1 MSLFAKAT
9 LLLTVVSMISC
20 TQSTP
25 VPHIEQPAPVLQ
37 QTIECGSNGI
47 NASRDYASTASSWRI
62 GRVAGQT
69 RSAAVKIIHVDGSR
83 RGSGVYMKYQG
94 HTLVLTAAHVIDG
107 GPPYVF
113 VENELGEQTVGAVIN
128 FELSNSQDF
137 AVIVLQSELPHS
149 TAMPLKLREDYRETV
164 GEQVVYSG
172 SPGHHDLLTIYGNV
186 AGIAPNQNL
195 ILHSYAW
202 MGASGSGVFD
212 HRGNLIGILR
222 AIDVNSGIIAPQ
234 LTEDIVWIA
243 PINNSDLERLSI
255 ILKIY
260 ELSEEIESIE

>member
-1 MSLFAKAT
+1 MSLVAKAT
-9 LLLTVVSMISC
+9 QLLAVVFTLSCAQPTPATVV
-20 TQSTP
+20 
-25 VPHIEQPAPVLQ
+25 EQPAPVLL

-47 NASRDYASTASSWRI
+47 NASRDHASTASSWRM
-62 GRVAGQT
+62 GRVASQT
-69 RSAAVKIIHVDGSR
+69 RNAAVKILHVDGSR
-83 RGSGVYMKYQG
+83 RGSGVYMRYEG
-94 HTLVLTAAHVIDG
+94 HTIVLTAAHVIDG

-113 VENELGEQTVGAVIN
+113 VENESGEQTVGAVIN
-128 FELSNSQDF
+128 FELSSSQDF
-137 AVIVLQSELPHS
+137 AVIVLQSELQHS
-149 TAMPLKLREDYRETV
+149 TAMPLKLRDNYREAV

-222 AIDVNSGIIAPQ
+222 AIDVNSGVIAPQ

-243 PINNSDLERLSI
+243 PINNSDLERLAI
-255 ILKIY
+255 ILRIY
-260 ELSEEIESIE
+260 ELSEEIEKIE